1 MNVQNDPIR
10 LRHALIRLIA
20 AVLAAVILL
29 AVSGFGVFK
38 LLRGGKTFAAIDE
51 VQMGDYVEHEVYLNL
66 GYFASGYRGGS
77 VTEKYAVVPVNGQ
90 MVAFCFPARW
100 FDSADVI
107 QDNTA
112 SLISGTAS
120 TIDKYL
126 LVTGTVKAMPEDV
139 SSQLYS
145 WFGENKDWMTQ
156 LGLIGEVSDYAD
168 VLPDVVVYVDAVGS
182 MSIGWVSVF
191 SVIAALCLI
200 YAVVVLVRIA
210 LKKYRT
216 PDITVEI
223 IEASENET
231 GDAVMVA
238 RTEEAEV
245 PETAETPE
253 AEPAE
258 IEETAEEPPAE
269 KEESPDEDA

>member
-38 LLRGGKTFAAIDE
+38 LLHGGKTFAAIDE
-51 VQMGDYVEHEVYLNL
+51 VQTGDYVEHEVYLNL
-66 GYFASGYRGGS
+66 GYFASGYRGNS

-107 QDNTA
+107 QSNTNN
-112 SLISGTAS
+112 LISGTAS

-126 LVTGTVKAMPEDV
+126 LITGTVKAMPEDV

-145 WFGENKDWMTQ
+145 WFGENKAWMEQ
-156 LGLIGEVSDYAD
+156 IGLIGEVTDYAD

-182 MSIGWVSVF
+182 MSSGWVVAF

-200 YAVVVLVRIA
+200 YAVVVLVRIV

-223 IEASENET
+223 TEASEEEAGGEIT
-231 GDAVMVA
+231 VE
-238 RTEEAEV
+238 RTEE
-245 PETAETPE
+245 T
-253 AEPAE
+253 EPAE
-258 IEETAEEPPAE
+258 ASEPFEAESAETEETPVE
-269 KEESPDEDA
+269 KEEMPDEDA